1 MASKDSFFIRV
12 TKDLG
17 NTNTFHEKSVDLG
30 AYVDAMNETVL
41 RIHNIA
47 ATFSDNTGRSTLI
60 LAAGDS
66 AAAQWQLTTQS
77 QTDIVLAEDKSLIS
91 NGRVIAN
98 AIGVTGPGVA
108 PFLPAD
114 VSQDFDVSPQHW
126 TNGYLIGTEQI
137 YLGGAA
143 STGWAGDQYLS
154 LVLECTVEKLTKGAA
169 MALAL
174 SQQ

>member
-1 MASKDSFFIRV
+1 MAKDSFFIRA

-17 NTNTFHEKSVDLG
+17 NTNTFHEKSIDIG
-30 AYVDAMNETVL
+30 AFVDAMSETVL
-41 RIHNIA
+41 RIHNISVSF
-47 ATFSDNTGRSTLI
+47 TDNTGRSTLI
-60 LAAGDS
+60 AAAGDS
-66 AAAQWQLTTQS
+66 AATQWQLTTQS
-77 QTDIVLAEDKSLIS
+77 QTDIVLAEDKSVVAS
-91 NGRVIAN
+91 GRVIAN

-108 PFLPAD
+108 PFLPGA

-126 TNGYLIGTEQI
+126 TNGYLIGTEQL

-143 STGWAGDQYLS
+143 STGWIGDQYLTV
-154 LVLECTVEKLTKGAA
+154 VLECTVEKLTKGAA

>member
-41 RIHNIA
+41 RLHNVSVSY
-47 ATFSDNTGRSTLI
+47 SDNTGRSTTLGAI
-60 LAAGDS
+60 NE
-66 AAAQWQLTTQS
+66 AAATQWQLTTQS
-77 QTDIVLAEDKSLIS
+77 QNDIILGDDRALIS
-91 NGRVIAN
+91 SGRVMATS
-98 AIGVTGPGVA
+98 TGSPGGP
-108 PFLPAD
+108 PFLPSA
-114 VSQDFDVSPQHW
+114 VSHDFDVAPQHW

-137 YLGGAA
+137 YLGGSA
-143 STGWAGDQYLS
+143 STGWQGDQY
-154 LVLECTVEKLTKGAA
+154 VTIIMECTVEKLTKGAA